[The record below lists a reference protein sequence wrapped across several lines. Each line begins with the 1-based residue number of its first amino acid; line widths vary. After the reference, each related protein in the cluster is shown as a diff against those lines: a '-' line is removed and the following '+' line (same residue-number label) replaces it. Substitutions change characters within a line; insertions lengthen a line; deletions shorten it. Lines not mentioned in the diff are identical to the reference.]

1 MRQILVD
8 YARRK
13 NYAKRG
19 GGAIHVSLTNADSK
33 MMEPAAEVRALD
45 EALTRLEKLDSRQAR
60 VVELRFFGGL
70 TIKETA
76 EAMGISVDT
85 VKREWSTAKA
95 CDTARLVQDVN
106 RGVRHPVKLL
116 SRIGRVSKAIGVDHA
131 VAKVGQQRESDRA
144 APVGGDL
151 FFKFFAVF

>member
-1 MRQILVD
+1 MHGSQCGSYLLVAGAFRVVLVD
-8 YARRK
+8 V
-13 NYAKRG
+13 G
-19 GGAIHVSLTNADSK
+19 
-33 MMEPAAEVRALD
+33 P
-45 EALTRLEKLDSRQAR
+45 
-60 VVELRFFGGL
+60 
-70 TIKETA
+70 
-76 EAMGISVDT
+76 
-85 VKREWSTAKA
+85 

-131 VAKVGQQRESDRA
+131 VAEVGQQRESDRA